1 MASNVVNVT
10 QATFGEEVLQSTQP
24 VLIDVWAAWCN
35 PCRMLAPI
43 LEQVAGEQLGK
54 LKVVKVNSDENMSLA
69 MELGIMSLPTL
80 ILFKGGKEATR
91 LVGLMSKPMI
101 MSRLAPY
108 L

>member
-10 QATFGEEVLQSTQP
+10 QATFGAEVLQSTQP
-24 VLIDVWAAWCN
+24 VLVDVWAAWCN

-43 LEQVAGEQLGK
+43 LEQLASEQLGK
-54 LKVVKVNSDENMSLA
+54 LKVVKVNSDENMALA
-69 MELGIMSLPTL
+69 MELGIMSLPSL

>member
-1 MASNVVNVT
+1 MSSNVVNVT
-10 QATFGEEVLQSTQP
+10 QATFAAEVLQSTQP
-24 VLIDVWAAWCN
+24 VLVDVWAAWCN

-43 LEQVAGEQLGK
+43 LEQVARDQLGK

-69 MELGIMSLPTL
+69 TELGIMSLPTL

-101 MSRLAPY
+101 MSRLTPY

>member
-10 QATFGEEVLQSTQP
+10 QATFAAEVLQSTQP
-24 VLIDVWAAWCN
+24 VLVDVWAAWCN

-43 LEQVAGEQLGK
+43 LEQVANEQLGK

-69 MELGIMSLPTL
+69 TELGIMSLPTL
-80 ILFKGGKEATR
+80 ILFKGGKETTR

>member
-1 MASNVVNVT
+1 MASNVVTVT
-10 QATFGEEVLQSTQP
+10 QANFAAEVLQSTQP
-24 VLIDVWAAWCN
+24 VLVDVWAAWCN

-43 LEQVAGEQLGK
+43 LEQVAGEQRGK

>member
-1 MASNVVNVT
+1 MSSNVVNVT
-10 QATFGEEVLQSTQP
+10 QAIFGAEVLQSTQP
-24 VLIDVWAAWCN
+24 VLVDVWAAWCN

-43 LEQVAGEQLGK
+43 LEQVASEQLGK

>member
-1 MASNVVNVT
+1 MASNVVTVT
-10 QATFGEEVLQSTQP
+10 QATFGAEVLQSTQP
-24 VLIDVWAAWCN
+24 VIVDVWAAWCN

-43 LEQVAGEQLGK
+43 LEQVASEQLGK
-54 LKVVKVNSDENMSLA
+54 LKVVKINSDENMSLA